1 MEKILFF
8 YVVISGV
15 WFLVYMYIYLIREY
29 DEVVEIAADVA
40 HVRTEGFVKL
50 LAVVASLSAAIV
62 WPFWVIKYLFRKGA
76 K

>member
-15 WFLVYMYIYLIREY
+15 WFLIFMYIYLIREF
-29 DEVVEIAADVA
+29 DEVSEIAADVA
-40 HVRTEGFVKL
+40 HIKSEGLVKL
-50 LAVVASLSAAIV
+50 LAVVASLYAAIV
-62 WPFWVIKYLFRKGA
+62 WPFWAIKYLFRKGA